1 MGLSY
6 TSLSLLSAIYET
18 EQCTQKLLSERCLL
32 PKQTVN
38 AVITAF
44 YQKGWVRLEEL
55 PEDRRNKTI
64 HLTDPGREEAE
75 RVLQRVR
82 ESERQAMGELT
93 EEERA
98 VLLSATRRY
107 VTGCKNAMKGL

>member
-1 MGLSY
+1 MPEVDFDTDEDYEGVFLNRLTQVSY
-6 TSLSLLSAIYET
+6 VPGSIF
-18 EQCTQKLLSERCLL
+18 KLV
-32 PKQTVN
+32 T
-38 AVITAF
+38 TAAA
-44 YQKGWVRLEEL
+44 LEEL

-64 HLTDPGREEAE
+64 HLTAPGREEAE
-75 RVLQRVR
+75 RVLRRVR